1 VKLALKLSKSLKA
14 KFLFFSLS
22 IFLVLFFITGMLNYY
37 SEKEQLNLQ
46 MTTQIELAK
55 VRASTVLPAL
65 IWNFSEESIKD
76 FTNAELR
83 NEYISGMV
91 VSDGSTVIYS
101 AKTNIKNI
109 IYEQYFDPF
118 DKQQWV
124 IDLPLTFV
132 EGGIDNSIGFAQIL
146 INHQLVET
154 TLRDILIRQI
164 IQSLAYCAVL
174 FMLIWRLTSTL
185 VLTPLLKL
193 NNRLRLITD
202 SVANRS

>member
-1 VKLALKLSKSLKA
+1 VKVALKLSKSLKA

-22 IFLVLFFITGMLNYY
+22 IFLVLFLVTGMLNYY
-37 SEKEQLNLQ
+37 KEKDQLNLQ

-55 VRASTVLPAL
+55 VRAETVLPAL
-65 IWNFSEESIKD
+65 IWNFSEESIRD

-83 NEYISGMV
+83 NEFVSGMV

-109 IYEQYFDPF
+109 IAEQGFDPF
-118 DKQQWV
+118 EKQQWV
-124 IDLPLTFV
+124 IDLPLNFV

-146 INHQLVET
+146 INDQLVES
-154 TLRDILIRQI
+154 TLQDILIRQI
-164 IQSLAYCAVL
+164 LQSLAYCAVL
-174 FMLIWRLTSTL
+174 FVLIWRLTSTL

-193 NNRLRLITD
+193 NNRLKLMTD
-202 SVANRS
+202 SITNRS